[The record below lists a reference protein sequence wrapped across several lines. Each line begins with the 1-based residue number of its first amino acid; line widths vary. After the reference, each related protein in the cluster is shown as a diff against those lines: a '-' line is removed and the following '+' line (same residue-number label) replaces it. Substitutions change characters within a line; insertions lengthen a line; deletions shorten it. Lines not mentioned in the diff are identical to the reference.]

1 MFDISR
7 IHGKASKLPVSWNGT
22 NVLQQQVLS
31 FLQKNVLPHVSG
43 VILLYTSIK
52 ATDKEVG
59 NVIKYNCHPQY
70 NKTDYRKQPT
80 WHDWANVTW
89 PKFKEQYDGMDVLI
103 PAHIMIVF
111 EIMDLIVQTTPKTH
125 MIRSIKGCG
134 NYMLIHS
141 LVESIY
147 TEKTDTVSLKILEDY
162 DNYLCNPVTNM
173 VDWSRKEQ
181 QLSSNGAVPKLWM
194 VHVNQLHSPC
204 IVVPYN
210 FGDRPNSHC
219 TVINMNV
226 QSNME
231 WLIIE
236 PIHQWKD
243 LFLEEMSLRTNKG

>member
-7 IHGKASKLPVSWNGT
+7 IHGKASKVPATWNDQ
-22 NVLQQQVLS
+22 VLQQHVLS
-31 FLQKNVLPHVSG
+31 FLQNNVLPHVVSG

-89 PKFKEQYDGMDVLI
+89 PKIKEPNDEMQVSI
-103 PAHIMIVF
+103 PAHIIIVL
-111 EIMDLIVQTTPKTH
+111 EIMDLIVQTNPKKH
-125 MIRSIKGCG
+125 MFQSIKGCG
-134 NYMLIHS
+134 KYMLIHS

-173 VDWSRKEQ
+173 VYWS
-181 QLSSNGAVPKLWM
+181 
-194 VHVNQLHSPC
+194 
-204 IVVPYN
+204 
-210 FGDRPNSHC
+210 
-219 TVINMNV
+219 
-226 QSNME
+226 
-231 WLIIE
+231 
-236 PIHQWKD
+236 
-243 LFLEEMSLRTNKG
+243 